1 MSGLRV
7 YAIPF
12 STNVERVALAL
23 GHKGVEAEVVMCD
36 PADREP
42 IREVSGQDLVPVLDD
57 EGFVV
62 ADSSRIIEHLE
73 ERFPDPPLFPADPA
87 RRAET
92 RVFVDWFNRVWKVP
106 PNRIEEELDADAPDH
121 VLIEALAAEMR
132 ASLALFEE
140 LLEGRSH
147 LLGEELSAAD
157 CAAFPF
163 LKYGLWLRDDDD
175 ERFHRILAEHLALD
189 GGYPRLEDWLRRMDD
204 RPRLAGVIV
213 HPPTGRR

>member
-1 MSGLRV
+1 VSGLRL

-36 PADREP
+36 PADRTR

-73 ERFPDPPLFPADPA
+73 ERFPDPPLFPADSA

-92 RVFVDWFNRVWKVP
+92 QVFIDWFNRVWKVP
-106 PNRIEEELDADAPDH
+106 PNRIEEELASDAPDH
-121 VLIEALAAEMR
+121 VLVEALAAEMR
-132 ASLALFEE
+132 ASLNLFEA
-140 LLEGRSH
+140 LLDGRRH

-175 ERFHRILAEHLALD
+175 EPFHRILAEHLSLG
-189 GGYPRLEDWLRRMDD
+189 GGYPHIEGWLRRVDE
-204 RPRLAGVIV
+204 RPRVPGVVV
-213 HPPTGRR
+213 HPAHC

>member
-1 MSGLRV
+1 VSGLRL

-23 GHKGVEAEVVMCD
+23 GHKGVDADVVMCE
-36 PADREP
+36 ATDRSP

-73 ERFPDPPLFPADPA
+73 ERFPDPPLFPAAAAA
-87 RRAET
+87 RAQT
-92 RVFVDWFNRVWKVP
+92 RIFVDWFNRVWKVP
-106 PNRIEEELDADAPDH
+106 PNRIEEELGAESPDH
-121 VLIEALAAEMR
+121 VLVEALAAEMR

-140 LLEGRSH
+140 MLDGRSH
-147 LLGEELSAAD
+147 MMGEEFSAAD

-163 LKYGLWLRDDDD
+163 LKYGLWLRDDDG
-175 ERFHRILAEHLALD
+175 ERFHRILADHLSLD
-189 GGYPRLEDWLRRMDD
+189 GAYPRLEDWLRRVDE
-204 RPRLAGVIV
+204 RPRVAGVVV
-213 HPPTGRR
+213 HPAHG

>member
-36 PADREP
+36 PADRMP
-42 IREVSGQDLVPVLDD
+42 IREASGQDLVPVLDD

-62 ADSSRIIEHLE
+62 ADSSRIVEHLE
-73 ERFPDPPLFPADPA
+73 ERFPDPPLFPGEPA

-92 RVFVDWFNRVWKVP
+92 RVFVDWFDRVWKVP
-106 PNRIEEELDADAPDH
+106 PNRIEQELGGEAPDH

-132 ASLALFEE
+132 ASLGLFEE

-147 LLGEELSAAD
+147 LLGEEFSAAD

-189 GGYPRLEDWLRRMDD
+189 GGYPRLEDWLRRVDD

-213 HPPTGRR
+213 HPAHR

>member
-1 MSGLRV
+1 MSGIRL

-23 GHKGVEAEVVMCD
+23 GHKGVDAEVVMCD
-36 PADREP
+36 AGDRRP
-42 IREVSGQDLVPVLDD
+42 IREASGQDLVPVLDD

-62 ADSSRIIEHLE
+62 VDSSRIVEHLE
-73 ERFPDPPLFPADPA
+73 ERFPDPPLFPADAA
-87 RRAET
+87 REAEM

-106 PNRIEEELDADAPDH
+106 PNRIDHELASEAPDH
-121 VLIEALAAEMR
+121 VLVEALAAEMR
-132 ASLALFEE
+132 ASLTLFEAM
-140 LLEGRSH
+140 LAGRDH
-147 LLGEELSAAD
+147 LLADEFSAAD

-189 GGYPRLEDWLRRMDD
+189 GGYPGIEDWLRRVDE
-204 RPRLAGVIV
+204 RPRVSGVVV
-213 HPPTGRR
+213 HPAHG

>member
-1 MSGLRV
+1 VSGLRL

-23 GHKGVEAEVVMCD
+23 GHKGVDADVVMCD
-36 PADREP
+36 PADRTP
-42 IREVSGQDLVPVLDD
+42 IREASGQELVPVLDD

-87 RRAET
+87 SRAET

-106 PNRIEEELDADAPDH
+106 PNRIEEELGAKPPDH

-140 LLEGRSH
+140 LLQGRSH
-147 LLGEELSAAD
+147 LLGEEFSAAD

-163 LKYGLWLRDDDD
+163 LKYGLWLREDDD
-175 ERFHRILAEHLALD
+175 ERFHRILAEHLSLD
-189 GGYPRLEDWLRRMDD
+189 GGYSRLEDWLRRVDE

-213 HPPTGRR
+213 HPAHG

>member
-1 MSGLRV
+1 VSGLRL

-23 GHKGVEAEVVMCD
+23 GHKGVDAEVVMCEA
-36 PADREP
+36 ADRSP

-73 ERFPDPPLFPADPA
+73 ERFPDPPLFPADA
-87 RRAET
+87 AAQAQMRI
-92 RVFVDWFNRVWKVP
+92 FVDWFNRVWKVP
-106 PNRIEEELDADAPDH
+106 PNRIEAELGAESPDH

-132 ASLALFEE
+132 ASLALFEAM
-140 LLEGRSH
+140 LDGKRH
-147 LLGEELSAAD
+147 LMGEEFSAAD

-163 LKYGLWLRDDDD
+163 LKYGLWLRDADD
-175 ERFHRILAEHLALD
+175 ERFHRVLAEHLSLD
-189 GGYPRLEDWLRRMDD
+189 GAYPRIEDWLRRVDE
-204 RPRLAGVIV
+204 RPRVAGVVV
-213 HPPTGRR
+213 HPAHG

>member
-1 MSGLRV
+1 VSGLRL

-36 PADREP
+36 AADRGP
-42 IREVSGQDLVPVLDD
+42 VREASGQDLVPVLDD

-87 RRAET
+87 RRAEM
-92 RVFVDWFNRVWKVP
+92 RVFVDWFNGVWKVP
-106 PNRIEEELDADAPDH
+106 PNAIDRELGAAEPDH

-132 ASLALFEE
+132 ATLALFEAM
-140 LLEGRSH
+140 LTGRAH
-147 LLGEELSAAD
+147 LMGDEFSAAD

-189 GGYPRLEDWLRRMDD
+189 GAYPRIEGWLRSVDE
-204 RPRLAGVIV
+204 RPRVAGVIV
-213 HPPTGRR
+213 HPAHG

>member
-1 MSGLRV
+1 VSGLRL

-23 GHKGVEAEVVMCD
+23 GHKSVDAEVVMCD
-36 PADREP
+36 AADRTP
-42 IREVSGQDLVPVLDD
+42 IRDASGQDLVPVLDD

-87 RRAET
+87 RGAET

-106 PNRIEEELDADAPDH
+106 PNRIEQELGAAEPDH

-132 ASLALFEE
+132 ASLALFEAM
-140 LLEGRSH
+140 LQGRSH
-147 LLGEELSAAD
+147 LLGDDFSAAD

-175 ERFHRILAEHLALD
+175 ERFHRILADHLSLD
-189 GGYPRLEDWLRRMDD
+189 GAYPRLKDWLRRVDE
-204 RPRLAGVIV
+204 RPRVAGVVI
-213 HPPTGRR
+213 HPAHG